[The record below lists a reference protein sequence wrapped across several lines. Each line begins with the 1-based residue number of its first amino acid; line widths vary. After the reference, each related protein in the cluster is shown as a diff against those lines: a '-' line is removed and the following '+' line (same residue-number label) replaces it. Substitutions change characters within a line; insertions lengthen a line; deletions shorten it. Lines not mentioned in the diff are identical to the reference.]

1 MTRVGRVFDTLRART
16 IHFYFTLSLAET
28 RRQFAVAPFR
38 FLYVN
43 ATKSQGIFVQR
54 SSFAQNLRVA
64 GRIAVALLFL
74 AIFSLRSS
82 AQDARAPAAPAA
94 SAANAP
100 MRDVTD
106 ELGRKIQIPQNIRR
120 VVSLAPSVT
129 ETLYAL
135 GVQDRLVGDSDYCDY
150 PPEAKQ
156 KPHVGGTI
164 SPSIET
170 IASLHPDVVLVTK
183 GINRLDTV
191 NSLASLGIPSYAMDP
206 HSVAE
211 ILTSTQRLADL
222 MGVAQAGDTLATEL
236 RHELAETH
244 ERVAPYP
251 LRRVLYVVWP
261 QPLISIGQDTFMA
274 DALRYSGAVSIV
286 NEPQSWPQISLEEV
300 AKEQPEFLVFSGS
313 HLAAASVNIDALA
326 ESPGW
331 RILNAVRERRYA
343 STSDAIERTSPRIVS
358 AIAELAKQFHP
369 EAFKRA
375 TSIELLG
382 PEVPRIPTEDT
393 PLPTQVKPTPKPP
406 LVQLESIGIAECA
419 CAR

>member
-1 MTRVGRVFDTLRART
+1 
-16 IHFYFTLSLAET
+16 
-28 RRQFAVAPFR
+28 
-38 FLYVN
+38 
-43 ATKSQGIFVQR
+43 VQR
-54 SSFAQNLRVA
+54 SSFAQNLRVTY
-64 GRIAVALLFL
+64 RFAVALFFV
-74 AIFSLRSS
+74 ASFALRST
-82 AQDARAPAAPAA
+82 AQDAPAPAANAA
-94 SAANAP
+94 PSAANVP

-106 ELGRKIQIPQNIRR
+106 ELGRKIQIPLSIHR

-135 GVQDRLVGDSDYCDY
+135 GVQDRLVADSDYCDY

-164 SPSIET
+164 SPSIEM

-222 MGVAQAGDTLATEL
+222 MGVAQAGDTLATKL
-236 RHELAETH
+236 RRELAETH

-251 LRRVLYVVWP
+251 PRRVLYVVWP

-274 DALRYSGAVSIV
+274 DALRYSGAISIV

-300 AKEQPEFLVFSGS
+300 ARQQPEFLVFSGS
-313 HLAAASVNIDALA
+313 HMASASVNIDALA

-331 RILNAVRERRYA
+331 RLLSAVRDHRYA
-343 STSDAIERTSPRIVS
+343 NTSDAIERTSPRIVS
-358 AIAELAKQFHP
+358 AIEDLARQFHP
-369 EAFKRA
+369 EAFDKSGQTNNGTVYIDHEGDR
-375 TSIELLG
+375 G
-382 PEVPRIPTEDT
+382 GVPLIPTQNA
-393 PLPTQVKPTPKPP
+393 PLPTEVKPSPKPP
-406 LVQLESIGIAECA
+406 RAQLDLDFDLNDRRELA

>member
-1 MTRVGRVFDTLRART
+1 
-16 IHFYFTLSLAET
+16 LAET
-28 RRQFAVAPFR
+28 RRQFAVAASI
-38 FLYVN
+38 FLYLS
-43 ATKSQGIFVQR
+43 ATKILRFRGFKGIQGIFVQR
-54 SSFAQNLRVA
+54 SSFAQNLRVV
-64 GRIAVALLFL
+64 GRFAVALVFL
-74 AIFSLRSS
+74 AAFCLQLH
-82 AQDARAPAAPAA
+82 AQDAPSPATNPAA
-94 SAANAP
+94 SAASAP
-100 MRDVTD
+100 MQDVTD
-106 ELGRKIQIPQNIRR
+106 ELGRKIQIPQNIHR
-120 VVSLAPSVT
+120 VVSLAPSIT

-170 IASLHPDVVLVTK
+170 IASLHPDVVLVNK

-191 NSLASLGIPSYAMDP
+191 NSLASLGIPSYAFDP

-222 MGVAQAGDTLATEL
+222 LGASLVGDALATRL
-236 RHELAETH
+236 RRELAQTH

-251 LRRVLYVVWP
+251 PRRVLYVVWP

-274 DALRYSGAVSIV
+274 DALRYSGAISIV

-313 HLAAASVNIDALA
+313 HMASASVNIDTLA

-331 RILNAVRERRYA
+331 RILNAVREKRYA
-343 STSDAIERTSPRIVS
+343 NTSDAIERTSPRIVS
-358 AIAELAKQFHP
+358 AIADLARQFHP
-369 EAFKRA
+369 EAFNA
-375 TSIELLG
+375 SGTLNA
-382 PEVPRIPTEDT
+382 PADVPPPIPTQDA
-393 PLPTQVKPTPKPP
+393 PLPTEVKPTPKPP
-406 LVQLESIGIAECA
+406 QAQLESIGIAECA

>member
-1 MTRVGRVFDTLRART
+1 
-16 IHFYFTLSLAET
+16 
-28 RRQFAVAPFR
+28 
-38 FLYVN
+38 
-43 ATKSQGIFVQR
+43 
-54 SSFAQNLRVA
+54 
-64 GRIAVALLFL
+64 
-74 AIFSLRSS
+74 
-82 AQDARAPAAPAA
+82 
-94 SAANAP
+94 

-106 ELGRKIQIPQNIRR
+106 ELGRKIQIPQNIHR
-120 VVSLAPSVT
+120 VVSLAPSIT

-164 SPSIET
+164 SPSLET
-170 IASLHPDVVLVTK
+170 IASLHPDVVLVNK

-191 NSLASLGIPSYAMDP
+191 TSLASLGIPSYAFDP

-222 MGVAQAGDTLATEL
+222 LGVAQAGDTLATQL
-236 RHELAETH
+236 RRELAETH

-251 LRRVLYVVWP
+251 PRRVLYVVWP

-274 DALRYSGAVSIV
+274 DALRYSGAISIV

-300 AKEQPEFLVFSGS
+300 ARQQPEFLVFSGS
-313 HLAAASVNIDALA
+313 HMASASVNIDTLA

-331 RILNAVRERRYA
+331 RILKAVQERRYA
-343 STSDAIERTSPRIVS
+343 NTSDAIERTSPRIVS
-358 AIAELAKQFHP
+358 AIADLARQFHP
-369 EAFKRA
+369 EAFVNSGTGA
-375 TSIELLG
+375 TAPPSETSMPKNPDG
-382 PEVPRIPTEDT
+382 AMEKS
-393 PLPTQVKPTPKPP
+393 KPAPP
-406 LVQLESIGIAECA
+406 QAQLESIATAECA

>member
-1 MTRVGRVFDTLRART
+1 LP
-16 IHFYFTLSLAET
+16 LAET
-28 RRQFAVAPFR
+28 RCQFALAPPI

-43 ATKSQGIFVQR
+43 ATTLSDFEGTQGIFVQR
-54 SSFAQNLRVA
+54 SCFAQNLRVA
-64 GRIAVALLFL
+64 ARFAIALFFL
-74 AIFSLRSS
+74 ASFSSRLS
-82 AQDARAPAAPAA
+82 AQDSPAPATNPPP
-94 SAANAP
+94 SAGNVP

-106 ELGRKIQIPQNIRR
+106 ELGRKIQIPQTIHR
-120 VVSLAPSVT
+120 VVSLAPSIT

-135 GVQDRLVGDSDYCDY
+135 GVQDRLIADSDYCDF

-191 NSLASLGIPSYAMDP
+191 NSLASLGIPSYALDP

-211 ILTSTQRLADL
+211 ILTSTQRLAEL
-222 MGVAQAGDTLATEL
+222 MGAAQAGDTLATAL
-236 RHELAETH
+236 RRQLAETQQ
-244 ERVAPYP
+244 RVAPFP
-251 LRRVLYVVWP
+251 PRRVLYVVWP

-274 DALRYSGAVSIV
+274 DALRYSGAISIV

-300 AKEQPEFLVFSGS
+300 AREQPEFLVFSGS
-313 HLAAASVNIDALA
+313 HMASASVNIEALA

-331 RILNAVRERRYA
+331 RLLSAVREHRYA
-343 STSDAIERTSPRIVS
+343 NTSEAIERTSPRIVS
-358 AIAELAKQFHP
+358 AIADLARQFHP
-369 EAFKRA
+369 EAFKAGLA
-375 TSIELLG
+375 TPVETDRDGQPLAPTG
-382 PEVPRIPTEDT
+382 DAPVPTE
-393 PLPTQVKPTPKPP
+393 VKPTPKPP
-406 LVQLESIGIAECA
+406 QARLGLGDRDLGDRRELA

>member
-1 MTRVGRVFDTLRART
+1 
-16 IHFYFTLSLAET
+16 LAET
-28 RRQFAVAPFR
+28 RRQFAVAASI
-38 FLYVN
+38 FLYLS
-43 ATKSQGIFVQR
+43 ATKILRFRGFKGIQGIFVQR

-64 GRIAVALLFL
+64 SRFAIALLSF
-74 AIFSLRSS
+74 AIFSLRLSAQEAPAHATSSS
-82 AQDARAPAAPAA
+82 AQ
-94 SAANAP
+94 AANAP

-106 ELGRKIQIPQNIRR
+106 ELGRKIQIPQNIHR
-120 VVSLAPSVT
+120 VVSLAPSIT

-170 IASLHPDVVLVTK
+170 IASMHPDVVLVNK

-191 NSLASLGIPSYAMDP
+191 NSLASLGIPSYAFDP

-222 MGVAQAGDTLATEL
+222 LGVAQAGDTLATEL

-251 LRRVLYVVWP
+251 PRRVLYVVWP

-274 DALRYSGAVSIV
+274 DALRYSGAISIV

-313 HLAAASVNIDALA
+313 HMASASVNIDALA

-331 RILNAVRERRYA
+331 RILNAVREKRYA
-343 STSDAIERTSPRIVS
+343 NTSDAIERTSPRIVS
-358 AIAELAKQFHP
+358 AIADLARQFHP
-369 EAFKRA
+369 EAFVNSGTGA
-375 TSIELLG
+375 TAPPSETSMPTNPDG
-382 PEVPRIPTEDT
+382 ATEKSKPE
-393 PLPTQVKPTPKPP
+393 PP
-406 LVQLESIGIAECA
+406 QAQLESIGTAECA

>member
-1 MTRVGRVFDTLRART
+1 
-16 IHFYFTLSLAET
+16 
-28 RRQFAVAPFR
+28 
-38 FLYVN
+38 
-43 ATKSQGIFVQR
+43 VQR

-64 GRIAVALLFL
+64 GRFAIALFFL
-74 AIFSLRSS
+74 ASFSLRLSG
-82 AQDARAPAAPAA
+82 QDAQTPASSNSAA
-94 SAANAP
+94 SAANVP
-100 MRDVTD
+100 LRDVTD
-106 ELGRKIQIPQNIRR
+106 ELGRKIQIPQNIHR
-120 VVSLAPSVT
+120 VVSLAPSIT
-129 ETLYAL
+129 ETLYAI

-170 IASLHPDVVLVTK
+170 IASLHPDVVLVNK

-222 MGVAQAGDTLATEL
+222 MGATPVGDKLATDL
-236 RHELAETH
+236 RRELAELH
-244 ERVAPYP
+244 ERVAPLP
-251 LRRVLYVVWP
+251 PRSVLFVVWP
-261 QPLISIGQDTFMA
+261 QPLISIGQDTFIA

-300 AKEQPEFLVFSGS
+300 AKDQPEFLVFSGS
-313 HLAAASVNIDALA
+313 HLASASVNIDALA

-331 RILNAVRERRYA
+331 RILNAVRERRFA
-343 STSDAIERTSPRIVS
+343 NTSDAIERTSPRIVS

-369 EAFKRA
+369 EAFKPA
-375 TSIELLG
+375 VTLG
-382 PEVPRIPTEDT
+382 PPADAPPPIPTQDA
-393 PLPTQVKPTPKPP
+393 PLPTELKPTPKPP
-406 LVQLESIGIAECA
+406 QAQLESIGIAECA